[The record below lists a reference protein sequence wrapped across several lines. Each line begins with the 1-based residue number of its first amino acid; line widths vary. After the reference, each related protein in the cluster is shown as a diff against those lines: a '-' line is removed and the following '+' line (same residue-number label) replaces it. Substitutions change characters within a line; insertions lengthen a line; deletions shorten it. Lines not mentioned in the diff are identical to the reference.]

1 MPEWK
6 SISGRCALLMPMPRA
21 SRLLNKQ
28 RTVHYQCFN
37 KQWLK
42 RQNASS
48 IFHLVCL
55 RSTREKFRRNET
67 VLKNAIWEKWW
78 TEGAKLNEREKK
90 HSSKERSRMSE
101 GKSCL
106 IRKIYFPSL
115 MLLVQKNLALWAE
128 HGENIENFMLGT
140 SGQWSSRRGWGI
152 QVALVVLVR
161 RKWIK
166 KLDNIV

>member
-28 RTVHYQCFN
+28 KTVHYQCFN

-48 IFHLVCL
+48 IFHLGCL
-55 RSTREKFRRNET
+55 RSTREKFRRNES

-78 TEGAKLNEREKK
+78 TERSWMSEKKK

-106 IRKIYFPSL
+106 IRKICFPSL
-115 MLLVQKNLALWAE
+115 MLLVQEKNLALWAE
-128 HGENIENFMLGT
+128 HGKNIANFMLGT
-140 SGQWSSRRGWGI
+140 SGQWSSR
-152 QVALVVLVR
+152 
-161 RKWIK
+161 K
-166 KLDNIV
+166 IVEFR